1 MTGWIQGAPNFI
13 RTKLFFRGNPSQ
25 FLPEIFV
32 LLGSPSKKMG
42 SLMIPCD
49 PPLKM
54 LIVFMANVSGD
65 EDTQKKS
72 VPGKKIR

>member
-1 MTGWIQGAPNFI
+1 
-13 RTKLFFRGNPSQ
+13 
-25 FLPEIFV
+25 
-32 LLGSPSKKMG
+32 MG

-72 VPGKKIR
+72 VPGKRIR